1 MERKLPLMPNAM
13 RSLLSSGPG
22 LLLGMAILLGACGK
36 QPPAVPE
43 PPSAPSLPPAK
54 PGSSSAPSASDG
66 PLLQA
71 RLSEERS
78 RGLQLGHE
86 AMVSC
91 LHGERAQTDGNE
103 LRCEDWS
110 YVRQNY
116 LQAR

>member
-1 MERKLPLMPNAM
+1 MGWKQPLKPNAM
-13 RSLLSSGPG
+13 RSPITSGPV
-22 LLLGMAILLGACGK
+22 LLLGMAILAGSCGK
-36 QPPAVPE
+36 QPAAVPE
-43 PPSAPSLPPAK
+43 PPAAPSLPPA
-54 PGSSSAPSASDG
+54 SSGGGTTAQG
-66 PLLQA
+66 PDTPQLQA

-78 RGLQLGHE
+78 RGLLQGHE

-116 LQAR
+116 LLAR